1 MYIRR
6 PTLPGMRDVAFF
18 AAFAIYAWAG
28 IDTRLIYHWQGPV
41 FTTIPGF
48 SGEFLKYPGGPAD
61 YLQGLIAQAYAW
73 QLWGA
78 IALTAQVAAVA
89 ALTQVYFATLAR
101 GELAGPVV
109 GALRFAPAVLLLY
122 HLNLYYDRTPIM
134 LSLLLGLALAI
145 LFVHLSRR
153 WRSEWALVAASVAML
168 GAAYYLAG
176 MAIVFFA
183 PAAAMALIAR
193 RRRPLMWIVPPLLA
207 VALPA
212 AVEGLRF
219 LYAPASAREWFLD
232 ADVRREIVYWGL
244 YLFYAVSAAMILWR
258 RPVAPAHQ
266 RRLPELLATACVLLT
281 LAAVAAASYRLNS
294 RDRRLTAMDYDSLHE
309 NWPAVIDA
317 ARRLPGD
324 DFNPLARYEVNL
336 ALHEANRLGDDMFGF
351 PQTGPMLL
359 DLRAGQFLPYMIR
372 ITDMCLRLG
381 RVNEAER
388 FGSEAM
394 ILRQRDPRVYRQMA
408 SVNLVKGQTA
418 AARKF
423 LTVLSYD
430 AGSGDWARQRL
441 RELDR
446 DPQLAGDG
454 QVQLLRRRMLRNDDA
469 IPVWQR
475 ADKPNAD
482 LERLLRDQLEQD
494 PANRMAFEFLMG
506 DYLLARDMVAVHA
519 LMPRIA
525 DMTGPAYVE
534 PGGKRR
540 TPRHYQEAMAL
551 YASLTGTA
559 VHMEGLEIEA
569 GTVARMDAF
578 KRTVT
583 QVVTKEAAM
592 QAAWNDFRDT
602 YFFYFAF
609 GPGDYR

>member
-1 MYIRR
+1 
-6 PTLPGMRDVAFF
+6 MRDVAFF
-18 AAFAIYAWAG
+18 AAFAMYAWAG

-41 FTTIPGF
+41 FTTIPRF
-48 SGEFLKYPGGPAD
+48 LSEFLKYPGGPAD
-61 YLQGLIAQAYAW
+61 YLQALIAQAYAW
-73 QLWGA
+73 QSWGA

-89 ALTQVYFATLAR
+89 ALTQVYFATLA
-101 GELAGPVV
+101 GGKLPGPV
-109 GALRFAPAVLLLY
+109 GTLRFVPAALLLY
-122 HLNLYYDRTPIM
+122 HINLYYDRTPIM

-153 WRSEWALVAASVAML
+153 WRSELALLGASVAML
-168 GAAYYLAG
+168 VAAYCLAG

-183 PAAAMALIAR
+183 PAAAIAHIAR
-193 RRRPLMWIVPPLLA
+193 RRRPPLWIVPLLLA

-212 AVEGLRF
+212 AVEMFRLVNV
-219 LYAPASAREWFLD
+219 PVSARYWFLD
-232 ADVRREIVYWGL
+232 SDVRREAVYWGL
-244 YLFYAVSAAMILWR
+244 YLFYAVSAAILLWR
-258 RPVAPAHQ
+258 RPVPPAHK
-266 RRLPELLATACVLLT
+266 RRLPELLVAAAVLLS
-281 LAAVAAASYRLNS
+281 LAGVAAASYRLNS
-294 RDRRLTAMDYDSLHE
+294 RDRRLTAMDYESFHE

-317 ARRLPGD
+317 ARRLPGG
-324 DFNPLARYEVNL
+324 DFNSLTRYQVNL
-336 ALHEANRLGDDMFGF
+336 ALHETNRLGDDMFRF
-351 PQTGPMLL
+351 PQKGPMLL
-359 DLRAGQFLPYMIR
+359 DLRADQFLPYMIA
-372 ITDMCLRLG
+372 ITGMCLRLG

-423 LTVLSYD
+423 LTVLTYD
-430 AGSGDWARQRL
+430 MGSGGWARERL

-454 QVQLLRRRMLRNDDA
+454 QIQLLRRRMLHNDDVIA
-469 IPVWQR
+469 VWQR
-475 ADKPNAD
+475 PDKPGAD
-482 LERLLRDQLEQD
+482 LERLLLDQLEQD

-506 DYLLARDMVAVHA
+506 NYLLARDMVAVNA

-525 DMTGPAYVE
+525 GMTGPAYAD
-534 PGGKRR
+534 PDGKRR

-551 YASLTGTA
+551 YASVTGQA
-559 VHMEGLEIEA
+559 VHMEGMEIEA
-569 GTVARMDAF
+569 GTIERMEAF

-583 QVVTKEAAM
+583 QVFTREAAM
-592 QAAWNDFRDT
+592 HAAWNDFRDT

>member
-1 MYIRR
+1 
-6 PTLPGMRDVAFF
+6 MRAVAFF

-48 SGEFLKYPGGPAD
+48 PGEFLKYPGGPAD
-61 YLQGLIAQAYAW
+61 YLQALIAQTYAW
-73 QLWGA
+73 QFWGA
-78 IALTAQVAAVA
+78 IVLTAQVAAVTA
-89 ALTQVYFATLAR
+89 FTQAYFTTLAGR
-101 GELAGPVV
+101 KLSGAAGT
-109 GALRFAPAVLLLY
+109 LCFIPAALLLY

-153 WRSEWALVAASVAML
+153 WGSQWALVGASVAML
-168 GAAYYLAG
+168 VAAYYLAG

-183 PAAAMALIAR
+183 PAAAMAYFAG
-193 RRRPLMWIVPPLLA
+193 RRRPWLGIVPLL
-207 VALPA
+207 VAAGLPV
-212 AVEGLRF
+212 AVETLRL
-219 LYAPASAREWFLD
+219 LYLPASARDWFLD
-232 ADVRREIVYWGL
+232 SDVRRSIVCWGL
-244 YLFYAVSAAMILWR
+244 YLFYAVSAAAILWR
-258 RPVAPAHQ
+258 RPLPAARQ
-266 RRLPELLATACVLLT
+266 RRMPELVAAAALLLS
-281 LAAVAAASYRLNS
+281 LAAVAVASYRLNS
-294 RDRRLTAMDYDSLHE
+294 RDRRLTALDYDSYHE
-309 NWPAVIDA
+309 NWAAVIDA
-317 ARRLPGD
+317 ARRLPTS
-324 DFNPLARYEVNL
+324 DFNSLTRYQVNL
-336 ALHEANRLGDDMFGF
+336 ALHETNRLGDDMFRF

-359 DLRAGQFLPYMIR
+359 ELRTDAFLPYMIR
-372 ITDMCLRLG
+372 IADMCLRLG

-388 FGSEAM
+388 FGGGAM
-394 ILRQRDPRVYRQMA
+394 VLQQHDPRICRLMA
-408 SVNLVKGQTA
+408 NVNLVKGQTA

-423 LTVLSYD
+423 LTVLTYD
-430 AGSGDWARQRL
+430 VGAGNWARERL
-441 RELDR
+441 GELQR

-454 QVQLLRRRMLRNDDA
+454 RIQLLRRRMLRIDDVL
-469 IPVWQR
+469 PVWQR
-475 ADKPNAD
+475 PDKPNVD
-482 LERLLRDQLEQD
+482 MERLLRDQLEQD
-494 PANRMAFEFLMG
+494 PGNRMAFEFLMG
-506 DYLLARDMVAVHA
+506 DYLLARDMVGVHA

-525 DMTGPAYVE
+525 GMTGPAYVE

-551 YASLTGTA
+551 YASLTGHP
-559 VHMEGLEIEA
+559 VEMEGIEIEA

-583 QVVTKEAAM
+583 QVFTREAAM

>member
-1 MYIRR
+1 MNARIR
-6 PTLPGMRDVAFF
+6 DAAFF
-18 AAFAIYAWAG
+18 AGFSIYVWAG

-41 FTTIPGF
+41 FTTMPGF
-48 SGEFLKYPGGPAD
+48 LGEFLKYPGGPAD

-78 IALTAQVAAVA
+78 IALTFQVAAVA
-89 ALTQVYFATLAR
+89 ALTQVYFASLAR

-109 GALRFAPAVLLLY
+109 GTLRFAPAVLLLY
-122 HLNLYYDRTPIM
+122 HLNLYYDRMPIM

-145 LFVHLSRR
+145 LLVHLSRR
-153 WRSEWALVAASVAML
+153 WRSEWALAGASLAML
-168 GAAYYLAG
+168 VAAYYLAG
-176 MAIVFFA
+176 MAIVFLA
-183 PAAAMALIAR
+183 PAAAMALGTR
-193 RRRPLMWIVPPLLA
+193 RRRPPLWIVPLLVA
-207 VALPA
+207 VALPV
-212 AVEGLRF
+212 AVEGLRV
-219 LYAPASAREWFLD
+219 LYVPASAREWFLD
-232 ADVRREIVYWGL
+232 TDVRREIVYWGL
-244 YLFYAVSAAMILWR
+244 YLFYAVGAAFMLWR
-258 RPVAPAHQ
+258 HPRPVPLTHK
-266 RRLPELLATACVLLT
+266 RRRAELLATACVWLT

-294 RDRRLTAMDYDSLHE
+294 RDRRLTAMDYDALHE

-317 ARRLPGD
+317 ARRLPDD

-336 ALHEANRLGDDMFGF
+336 ALHDTNRLGDDMFRF

-372 ITDMCLRLG
+372 LTDMCLRLG

-394 ILRQRDPRVYRQMA
+394 LLRQRDPRVYRQMA
-408 SVNLVKGQTA
+408 SVNLVKGHTA

-423 LTVLSYD
+423 LTVLTYD
-430 AGSGDWARQRL
+430 TASGDWARERL
-441 RELDR
+441 GELDR
-446 DPQLAGDG
+446 DPQLAGDAPI
-454 QVQLLRRRMLRNDDA
+454 QLLRRRMLQLDDA

-475 ADKPNAD
+475 ADKPYAD

-551 YASLTGTA
+551 YASLTGQA
-559 VHMEGLEIEA
+559 VHVEGVEIEA

-583 QVVTKEAAM
+583 QVFTKEAAM
-592 QAAWNDFRDT
+592 RAAWNDFRDT